1 MSREPDTTARDLF
14 RQWQGEVREL
24 EGFVDGLRDWMQKM
38 GEGSPYVW
46 DGPLVGLLD
55 LKTRLRDHFDR
66 EDRIIAALASTFD
79 HPPTE
84 LDATLRQAKHDHR
97 QLIDRL
103 DRFVERLRQF
113 MPSADLRP
121 EPEAWDNA
129 LAELE
134 LFVDLLEQHED
145 QENESIELLM
155 PYDPE
160 HG

>member
-1 MSREPDTTARDLF
+1 MNREPDTSARDLF
-14 RQWQGEVREL
+14 RRWQAEVREL
-24 EGFVDGLRDWMQKM
+24 EGFVDGLRDLMQKM
-38 GEGSPYVW
+38 GEGSPYGFE
-46 DGPLVGLLD
+46 GPLVGLLD
-55 LKTRLRDHFDR
+55 LKSRLCDHFDR

-84 LDATLRQAKHDHR
+84 LEATLRQAKHDHR
-97 QLIDRL
+97 QLIERL
-103 DRFVERLRQF
+103 DRFADRLRRWQ
-113 MPSADLRP
+113 PHSDVP
-121 EPEAWDNA
+121 PDSEARDHA

-155 PYDPE
+155 PYDPD